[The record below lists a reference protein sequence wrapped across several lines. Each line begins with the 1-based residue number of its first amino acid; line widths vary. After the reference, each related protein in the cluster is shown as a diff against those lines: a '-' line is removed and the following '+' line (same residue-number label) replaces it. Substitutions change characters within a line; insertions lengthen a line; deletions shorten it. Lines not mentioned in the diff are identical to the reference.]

1 MLVRILYQVPEMF
14 DSNFR
19 KVIDHFT
26 TESELDSEIAR
37 VSACFTV
44 LGWEYV

>member
-14 DSNFR
+14 DPDFR
-19 KVIDHFT
+19 KVRDYFT
-26 TESELDSEIAR
+26 TESELDSEIFR
-37 VSACFTV
+37 VSARFTV

>member
-19 KVIDHFT
+19 KVRDHFT
-26 TESELDSEIAR
+26 MESELDFEIAKI
-37 VSACFTV
+37 SARFTV